1 MSHLVVVGA
10 QRCGT
15 TYLADLLAAHPG
27 VALAEPRRPEPKV
40 FLDDAVVERGRQWY
54 EQTYFAHAAPGQLLA
69 EKSTSYLDHPASAGR
84 MQAVLGDVRTLAQL
98 RDPVSRAVS
107 HWRFSTAHGAERRPL
122 EQALEESLQQEA
134 DWDRDRFSVSPFAY
148 LSRGDYASAL
158 KPWVER
164 FGDRLRIQFLEELT
178 SARSQVVEMFAWVG
192 LPPLDGVPL
201 QPVNQSEGDLPD
213 LSRDLLARLRQHFA
227 ASDEA
232 LRDLIGR
239 HVPWDDEERSR

>member
-27 VALAEPRRPEPKV
+27 VAVAEPRRPEPKV
-40 FLDDAVVERGRQWY
+40 FLADEVVERGRQWY
-54 EQTYFAHAAPGQLLA
+54 TQTYFAHAAPGQLLA
-69 EKSTSYLDHPASAGR
+69 EKSTSYLDHPVAAER
-84 MQAVLGDVRTLAQL
+84 IHAVLGDVRTMAQL

-122 EQALEESLQQEA
+122 ERALEDSLQQEA

-158 KPWVER
+158 RPWVER
-164 FGDRLRIQFLEELT
+164 FGDRLRVQFLEELAG
-178 SARSQVVEMFAWVG
+178 ARSQVAEMFAWLG
-192 LPPLDGVPL
+192 LAPPDTVPQ
-201 QPVNQSEGDLPD
+201 QPVNRSEGDVPA
-213 LSRDLLARLRQHFA
+213 LSRGLLTRLRAHFA
-227 ASDEA
+227 AGDDA
-232 LRDLIGR
+232 LRELVGR
-239 HVPWDDEERSR
+239 RLPWDSEERSR